1 MNTTKTSS
9 LMFRS
14 ILSILLLTFLMIDAR
29 ATTTSASELTILY
42 SNDIRG
48 ETEPCG

>member
-1 MNTTKTSS
+1 MTKTKTNR
-9 LMFRS
+9 LMFRN
-14 ILSILLLTFLMIDAR
+14 ILSILLLTFLMVEVL
-29 ATTTSASELTILY
+29 ATTTSASELIILY

>member
-1 MNTTKTSS
+1 M
-9 LMFRS
+9 
-14 ILSILLLTFLMIDAR
+14 LLLIFLLVEVL
-29 ATTTSASELTILY
+29 ATTTSASELVILY

>member
-1 MNTTKTSS
+1 MNTTKTNR

-14 ILSILLLTFLMIDAR
+14 ILSILLLTFLMVEVL
-29 ATTTSASELTILY
+29 ATTTSASELIILY

>member
-1 MNTTKTSS
+1 MNRRKPEYS
-9 LMFRS
+9 LYPHIICF
-14 ILSILLLTFLMIDAR
+14 LLVSLCLPLVP
-29 ATTTSASELTILY
+29 SAAFCADFTLLY

>member
-1 MNTTKTSS
+1 
-9 LMFRS
+9 MFRN
-14 ILSILLLTFLMIDAR
+14 IVSILLLTFLMVEVP
-29 ATTTSASELTILY
+29 ATTTSASELIILY